1 MPDMNMIQDTVQKA
15 FDLAEQTSE
24 SFVLAVTAAYL
35 AGIEQGKKEA
45 VA

>member
-1 MPDMNMIQDTVQKA
+1 MTEMNMIQETMQKG

-24 SFVLAVTAAYL
+24 KFILAVTAAYL

>member
-1 MPDMNMIQDTVQKA
+1 MPDMNMIQETVQKA

>member
-1 MPDMNMIQDTVQKA
+1 MPEMNMIQETMQKA

-24 SFVLAVTAAYL
+24 NFVLAVTAAYL

-45 VA
+45 AA

>member
-1 MPDMNMIQDTVQKA
+1 MPEMNMIQETTQKG

-24 SFVLAVTAAYL
+24 KFILAVTAAYL

>member
-1 MPDMNMIQDTVQKA
+1 MPEMNIIQETIQKG

-24 SFVLAVTAAYL
+24 KFILAVTAAYL